1 MVLLVLLAI
10 GVSAQAALVP
20 NGDFKMYKPGTGYTV
35 RATFPEGNIWTT
47 GMGDNAPINGSLEA
61 IYADGTT
68 GKAVDVPGWITPI
81 TLPAWRDG
89 ADHTTGTCD
98 LFTLGYDE
106 TDGTSCLNAFGT
118 WSGQNGN
125 LAMSADPLT
134 LPGSGPITIS
144 AMVIGDVGPRTFEL
158 LVNGVALVPDSVVE
172 PTYIQEW
179 QEMSRTYNS
188 VPAGDVRILVGTKP
202 PHTTAED
209 DPDRLFGTR
218 MRVDNITLVPEPATM
233 LLLGLGGFGL
243 VRRRRR

>member
-1 MVLLVLLAI
+1 MKRCYVVLFVLLAVGI
-10 GVSAQAALVP
+10 SANAALVP

-35 RATFPEGNIWTT
+35 SAIFVPGNAWTT
-47 GMGDNAPINGSLEA
+47 GMGDNVIVNGTGVE
-61 IYADGTT
+61 YGDGTT
-68 GKAVDVPGWITPI
+68 GDRVDVPGWITPVDSQGS
-81 TLPAWRDG
+81 P
-89 ADHTTGTCD
+89 TGTCD
-98 LFTLGYDE
+98 LFTLGFDE
-106 TDGTSCLNAFGT
+106 GDGSSCLNAFGT

-158 LVNGVALVPDSVVE
+158 LVDGVALVPDSVVE

-188 VPAGDVRILVGTKP
+188 VPAGDVRILVGTSRP
-202 PHTTAED
+202 GPN
-209 DPDRLFGTR
+209 DPDLFGTR

-243 VRRRRR
+243 IRRKRR